1 MDYIV
6 IRKGDDTDFNGRNI
20 RIDLSKINF
29 DMTGWTAIFKLGS
42 ITQNFSCFQEDK
54 FIDLDGFKVPE
65 TFSVGIIHGYLQL
78 KDSDNKLMTILEIP
92 FKVEEKLI

>member
-6 IRKGDDTDFNGRNI
+6 IRKGDDTDFSGRTI
-20 RIDLSKINF
+20 RIDLSEINL
-29 DMTGWTAIFKLGS
+29 DMTGWTATFKLGS
-42 ITQNFSCFQEDK
+42 ITQAFSEFEEDK
-54 FIDLDGFKVPE
+54 FIDLEGFRVPE

>member
-6 IRKGDDTDFNGRNI
+6 IRKGDDTDFSGRTI
-20 RIDLSKINF
+20 RIDLSEINL
-29 DMTGWTAIFKLGS
+29 DMTGWTATFKLGS
-42 ITQNFSCFQEDK
+42 ITQTFEEFEEDK
-54 FIDLDGFKVPE
+54 FIDLEGFRVPE

-78 KDSDNKLMTILEIP
+78 KDEDDKVATVLEIP

>member
-6 IRKGDDTDFNGRNI
+6 IRKGEDSDFGGRTI
-20 RIDLSKINF
+20 RIDLSEINLV
-29 DMTGWTAIFKLGS
+29 MTGWTATFKLGS
-42 ITQNFSCFQEDK
+42 ITQNFAEFEEDK

-65 TFSVGIIHGYLQL
+65 TFSTGIMHGYLQL
-78 KDSDNKLMTILEIP
+78 KDEDDKVATVLEIP

>member
-6 IRKGDDTDFNGRNI
+6 IRKGDDTDFSGRTI
-20 RIDLSKINF
+20 RIDLSEINL
-29 DMTGWTAIFKLGS
+29 DMTGWTATFKLGS
-42 ITQNFSCFQEDK
+42 ITQTFSEFEEDK
-54 FIDLDGFKVPE
+54 FIDLEGFRVPE

-78 KDSDNKLMTILEIP
+78 KDADNKLMTILEIP